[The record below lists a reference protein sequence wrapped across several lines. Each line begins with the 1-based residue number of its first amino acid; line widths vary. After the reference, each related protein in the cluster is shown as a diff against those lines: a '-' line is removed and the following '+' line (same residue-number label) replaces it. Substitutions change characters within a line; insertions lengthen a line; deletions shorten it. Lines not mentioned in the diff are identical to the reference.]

1 MANIANNTLLQGL
14 YDAEFIAGLPAFDP
28 AGNPQIVALLKDPAG
43 KLVPAAAQIGQWYND
58 LREQWR
64 RHYCNRLRSQN
75 DGTFIGAVWELY
87 VHHLLSNVAGMTVD
101 ELEHNTGRGSID
113 YLVEYDGETI
123 TCEALALLPSQ
134 ADARL
139 QKRVQV
145 FREHAEVLMPPGYI
159 VSVAFV
165 DKLASQPQAR
175 LLAEWL
181 AEELRSQPR
190 QRGDSIPKSEPP
202 GSRLSVQILAA
213 GGEHPSHVVP
223 FWSSEKDESMARVLK
238 RVRRKAHAKRPD
250 SGRFLLLVGYRGI
263 DLHDDN
269 WLDLCYGPATFR
281 LHTGS
286 GHSLPLPREGGLFT
300 ERGRDKLRATYL
312 SGIVTSP
319 MFLSPETGEW
329 QFSPAAYLNPF
340 AERPVHEEMLSA
352 HMPVWT
358 PDPTSP
364 GELRR
369 LEPPTRWSRRIR
381 AVVNKIR
388 DEYAPE
394 KIVIFGSHASG
405 QPTDDS
411 DLDILVIRATEKR
424 ELDRVREVS
433 AILTPR
439 DMPVDIFVKTPEEI
453 ERGLAEGNTF
463 LSSIL
468 STGKVVYERERS
480 QRVHQER

>member
-1 MANIANNTLLQGL
+1 MAKLADDAMLQEL

-28 AGNPQIVALLKDPAG
+28 AGNPHLVALLKDPTG
-43 KLVPAAAQIGQWYND
+43 KFSPAATQIARWYND
-58 LREQWR
+58 LSGQSRL
-64 RHYCNRLRSQN
+64 HYCNRLRSQN

-87 VHHLLSNVAGMTVD
+87 VHHFLSSVAGMTVD
-101 ELEHNTGRGSID
+101 ELEYNTGRGSID

-123 TCEALALLPSQ
+123 RCEALALLRAQ
-134 ADARL
+134 RDTRL
-139 QKRVQV
+139 DKRLQV
-145 FREHAEVLMPPGYI
+145 FREHAEALMPPGYV

-165 DKLASQPQAR
+165 DNLTSQPQAK

-190 QRGDSIPKSEPP
+190 QRGDSIGKWEPA

-213 GGEHPSHVVP
+213 GGQRPSHVLP
-223 FWSSEKDESMARVLK
+223 FWSSAKDDSIARVLD
-238 RVRRKAHAKRPD
+238 RVRRKAHAKRPG
-250 SGRFLLLVGYRGI
+250 SGRFLLFVGYRGI
-263 DLHDDN
+263 HFHDDN

-286 GHSLPLPREGGLFT
+286 GYSLPLPGEGGLFT
-300 ERGRDKLRATYL
+300 ERGKDKLRATYL

-319 MFLSPETGEW
+319 MLLSPETGEW

-340 AERPVHEEMLSA
+340 AERPVHEEILSA

-358 PDPTSP
+358 PDATRP

-369 LEPPTRWSRRIR
+369 LEPPTRWSRRIQ
-381 AVVNKIR
+381 AVINKIR

-411 DLDILVIRATEKR
+411 DLDILVVKATDKR

-439 DMPVDIFVKTPEEI
+439 DMAVDIFVKTPEEI

-468 STGKVVYERERS
+468 STGKVVYEREGS
-480 QRVHQER
+480 Q